1 MNKNK
6 KRRVLCF
13 LIALMLIIT
22 SFMPTSFRVAA
33 DDENVQ
39 MAQAETETTE
49 TNDGSG
55 DASEDTEAS
64 EDEEA
69 VETSEATENEEV
81 SDAAEASEGE
91 EASDTTEVSE
101 TADAEEKTEASE
113 DEDASEVVEGSET
126 TEASEATETTEKA
139 DSTEAAGSSEED
151 ETAVDF
157 RYQNIKLYPNEED
170 RKVTVT
176 LKGMMP
182 EGATATASDMIE
194 EKEET
199 DPDLLKEQAQK
210 AKADDKEDGS
220 ENKEEKDAEKLAA
233 VIGALDEI
241 EGESENDKSV
251 VSAYDITIQ
260 AGDEEYQP
268 DEERP
273 IHVQITDPAITGS
286 DTTELWHIM
295 DDGQKEQI
303 RDFTVEEGKISFY
316 AKGFSVY
323 AIADDVVHDKTVLA
337 LLKRK
342 GEFGYYTSF
351 SLGSNSSST
360 SGRYYL
366 TGELVNDVGGTN
378 GRTGLKNTP
387 SVAESD
393 PRPANA
399 IKLYFEHDT
408 ENNFYIYAM
417 IGGEKN
423 YIEGFILSNFA
434 KPRSALRYTTN
445 KEDATSFL
453 LTESNGKVKI
463 TTKIGE
469 QNAVVMAD
477 GATSKALIGYG
488 SETGNTAWF
497 TIEDLESDPDNLDG
511 MNYGL
516 MYYTGGISGQ
526 AMMAQASG
534 TNALKA
540 QEMFAK
546 VNPLSHDGVALV
558 AQDKDIS
565 MWTFHLN
572 QADGTYTIS
581 VKSGEDTKYLKLDG
595 NNLQLVDESD
605 ATGFTVLGR
614 NGKYKN
620 QITLSYGGKSVCF
633 DGSKF
638 VGSNTGSDDKYW
650 LNLVELTDLADDD
663 FVIYSAEKVSVSEVR
678 NGAKVVVYTRVWN
691 PETTSYEF
699 YAIGHDGSLVSCY
712 ERGDNIM
719 WVGSKVNTLEWDF
732 TEYYWEGTTD
742 PNYYY
747 ELFNPYSQKYLA
759 PQIREGQMLANKK
772 IGINMPGRKEG
783 EYYSQILAWD
793 DDYYAYAGLKASD
806 DKDAIVSCK
815 RSKAA
820 TFYFAAI
827 DTPEQVLI
835 PVDTIDNKKYGIT
848 MKMQNYSG
856 ATTKPSGSTTTKFQ
870 HEAMGNSYYSDAD
883 QNKAKQGLLTTNLGA
898 DGYPSAT
905 SDESTRPFSD
915 LFSSGTE
922 VNHLFISSTY
932 EASGY
937 FEFDS
942 CQNFATLKE
951 TNDGNFKVYDALGTM
966 DSTAK
971 PSLQHGQ
978 FMPYDTITPGVYAS
992 KNPLNLYNAKKE
1004 LLKDDDPRRG
1014 EKLNLVNDPDYYFG
1028 MELSASFVKTP
1039 MGVDAWGHDIVFEF
1053 TGDDDFWLYVD
1064 GELVIDL
1071 GGIHSALEGTVN
1083 FSTGTVK
1090 VNGTTTN
1097 LRDIFREN
1105 YKSRNPSATTTEVNN
1120 YLSKYFTMGTDG
1132 DFEKHFKDYSS
1143 HTMKVFYM
1151 ERGAGASNL
1160 HMRFNLNYVTP
1171 GSVTLKKEVTQPQ
1184 GTEMDLDLMEYPF
1197 RIWYRKENGQE
1208 ELLSNDDENIHV
1220 TYLNSTKA
1228 VAYKDRYT
1236 PVGCTQELTSVYFLS
1251 PERGAEIHFPDNTI
1265 AYRIEEVGINK
1276 NVYNEVYING
1286 TKVDG
1291 QPVET
1296 GVEDR
1301 MSYDSGWKSVVE
1313 RPMLTFNNHVN
1324 PEGLRTIDF
1333 TKRLYDEN
1341 QAPIYDDDT
1350 PFSFRLSL
1358 SNGVD
1363 EEVELASMYKY
1374 RVKNKDGKYCA
1385 WSFSDHK
1392 FVSLGKSV
1400 FTDLTVDEQEAA
1412 TFETSMNGTISE
1424 IPAWYTVEVP
1434 ILPVDM
1440 KYELVE
1446 RTEEVPLGY
1455 KLEKYE
1461 RTDAGHDTDTD
1472 PEPNKGTILKG
1483 EYPKI
1488 FVDNRRGWELQA
1500 DKEWTDSE
1508 YILDYAA
1515 IYTAVYVGDQ
1525 LVPDSIRRLVYPT
1538 TSVRYFFDRLAD
1550 GKQLSDYQIFEV
1562 TLEDPVVDA
1571 TGKVTSYSSL
1581 TKLEDGDLV
1590 SVNGT
1595 TKEGV
1600 TTGHSYSVE
1609 YTPGTP
1615 TGKMTPGNVRV
1626 DEISNVRTG
1635 GIVMTLYKWDSTEKL
1650 SGGTFVLKKGDE
1662 TIGPYTA
1669 DSRGRITILYDF
1681 DVDTE
1686 YVLTETEAPAGYI
1699 GLPQSVRFTVDSDD
1713 NITVVDNDTGWYRGY
1728 KSTVTTDK
1736 LIAYID
1742 LYNKPYE
1749 LRAVKVDELGT
1760 ALAGAQFALY
1770 RGVTGSNGT
1779 VLKDYFPMEGFE
1791 TLVSGADGTIP
1802 KIDNTLPHGK
1812 YYLTE
1817 TKAPDDYNGITK
1829 DVIFTISDSGVLSID
1844 PEGYQALVQ
1853 NVGTEDAP
1861 SYVINVEN
1869 TYTGTDAY
1877 LTITKTVEGNFG
1889 NKAKDF
1895 TFTLKV
1901 EGATELDEYTW
1912 SKNGVKQD
1920 TKLHTGD
1927 TFAMG
1932 HNDVVR
1938 IAFSVGIKVT
1948 ITEDKE
1954 NYISTFK
1961 LNDED
1966 AETTNTMEI
1975 EMTAD
1980 ATLAVTNT
1988 LESIVPT
1995 GIRLDVVSL
2004 ALMAMLMLCGVVI
2017 FYRRSRRR

>member
-1 MNKNK
+1 M
-6 KRRVLCF
+6 
-13 LIALMLIIT
+13 
-22 SFMPTSFRVAA
+22 
-33 DDENVQ
+33 
-39 MAQAETETTE
+39 
-49 TNDGSG
+49 
-55 DASEDTEAS
+55 
-64 EDEEA
+64 
-69 VETSEATENEEV
+69 
-81 SDAAEASEGE
+81 
-91 EASDTTEVSE
+91 
-101 TADAEEKTEASE
+101 
-113 DEDASEVVEGSET
+113 
-126 TEASEATETTEKA
+126 
-139 DSTEAAGSSEED
+139 
-151 ETAVDF
+151 DF
-157 RYQNIKLYPNEED
+157 RYQRIKLYPSEDD
-170 RKVTVT
+170 RKVMVT
-176 LKGMMP
+176 LNGMMP

-194 EKEET
+194 EKEEAEAKLERGEIEDIRDAFRSTGNAT
-199 DPDLLKEQAQK
+199 DSKENYTGTGNEGDDNTTDSKEDNGAEDFEGNDTATDDAGNDSTEDK
-210 AKADDKEDGS
+210 AVSDAAADDVVRDTTADNAVNDKE
-220 ENKEEKDAEKLAA
+220 KEEKNAEKMAA

-241 EGESENDKSV
+241 AGDSGNGKNV
-251 VSAYDITIQ
+251 ISAYDITIQ
-260 AGDEEYQP
+260 AGNEEYQP
-268 DEERP
+268 NATRP
-273 IHVQITDPAITGS
+273 IHVQITDPTISGA
-286 DTTELWHIM
+286 DTTELWHIR

-303 RDFTVEEGKISFY
+303 KDFTVEEGKISFY

-323 AIADDVVHDKTVLA
+323 AIADDVVHDNTVLA

-342 GEFGYYTSF
+342 GEVGYYTSF
-351 SLGSNSSST
+351 SLGKNSSST
-360 SGRYYL
+360 TGRYYL
-366 TGELVNDVGGTN
+366 TGELMSNVGGTN
-378 GRTGLKNTP
+378 GRTGLMNTP

-488 SETGNTAWF
+488 NETENTAWF
-497 TIEDLESDPDNLDG
+497 TVEDLEPDPDNLDG
-511 MNYGL
+511 ISYGL
-516 MYYTGGISGQ
+516 MYYTGGASGQ

-565 MWTFHLN
+565 MWTFHRN

-581 VKSGEDTKYLKLDG
+581 VMSGDDTKYLKLDG
-595 NNLQLVDESD
+595 NNLQLVDETD

-614 NGKYKN
+614 NGKNKN
-620 QITLSYGGKSVCF
+620 QIRLSCGGKSVYF

-638 VGSNTGSDDKYW
+638 VGKNSGTDDEFW

-691 PETTSYEF
+691 PDTTSYEF
-699 YAIGHDGSLVSCY
+699 YAIGHDGSLVPCY

-759 PQIREGQMLANKK
+759 PQIREGQMLADNK

-806 DKDAIVSCK
+806 DKDAVVSCK

-848 MKMQNYSG
+848 MKMQNYGG

-870 HEAMGNSYYSDAD
+870 HEAMGNSYYTDQD
-883 QNKAKQGLLTTNLGA
+883 QNKAKQGLLTTNLGD

-905 SDESTRPFSD
+905 SEESTRPFSD

-966 DSTAK
+966 DSSVK

-978 FMPYDTITPGVYAS
+978 FMPYNTITPGVYAS

-1014 EKLNLVNDPDYYFG
+1014 EKLNLVKDEDYYFG
-1028 MELSASFVKTP
+1028 MELDASFVKTP

-1083 FSTGTVK
+1083 FSTGAVK

-1120 YLSKYFTMGTDG
+1120 YLSKYFTMGTGG

-1184 GTEMDLDLMEYPF
+1184 GSEIDLDLVEYPF
-1197 RIWYRKENGQE
+1197 RIWYRKENGDE
-1208 ELLSNDDENIHV
+1208 ALLSNDDENFNV

-1228 VAYKDRYT
+1228 VSYKDRYT
-1236 PVGCTQELTSVYFLS
+1236 PVGCTEKLESVYFLS
-1251 PERGAEIHFPDNTI
+1251 PERGAEVHFPDNTI

-1276 NVYNEVYING
+1276 NVYNEVYVNG

-1296 GVEDR
+1296 GAVDR
-1301 MSYDSGWKSVVE
+1301 LTYDSGWMSVAE
-1313 RPMLTFNNHVN
+1313 RPMLTFKNHVN

-1341 QAPIYDDDT
+1341 GARIDDDDT

-1363 EEVELASMYKY
+1363 EEVELASLYKY

-1400 FTDLTVDEQEAA
+1400 FSEMTEDEQEAA

-1455 KLEKYE
+1455 KLDKYK
-1461 RTDAGHDTDTD
+1461 RTDPGHKSD

-1500 DKEWTDSE
+1500 EKEWTDRD

-1515 IYTAVYVGDQ
+1515 IYTAVYAGDQ
-1525 LVPDSIRRLVYPT
+1525 LLPDTIRILEYPT

-1615 TGKMTPGNVRV
+1615 TGKMTPGNVRK

-1635 GIVMTLYKWDSTEKL
+1635 GIVITLYKWASTEKL

-1662 TIGPYTA
+1662 TIGTYTA
-1669 DSRGRITILYDF
+1669 DGRGRVTILYDF

-1699 GLPQSVRFTVDSDD
+1699 GLPQAVRFSVDGDD
-1713 NITVVDNDTGWYRGY
+1713 NIDVVDNDTGWYRGY
-1728 KSTVTTDK
+1728 ESTAVTDR

-1742 LYNKPYE
+1742 LYNKPFE
-1749 LRAVKVDELGT
+1749 LKAVKVDELGMP
-1760 ALAGAQFALY
+1760 LEGAHFALY
-1770 RGVTGSNGT
+1770 RGVTGSNGAII
-1779 VLKDYFPMEGFE
+1779 KDYFPMEGFE
-1791 TLVSGADGTIP
+1791 VLLTGVDGVIP
-1802 KIDNTLPHGK
+1802 KIDQTLPHGK

-1817 TKAPDDYNGITK
+1817 TEAPENYTGIKK
-1829 DVIFTISDSGVLSID
+1829 DVIFTISDSGEFTID
-1844 PEGYQALVQ
+1844 PEGYQALSQ
-1853 NVGTEDAP
+1853 DMGTEAAP
-1861 SYVINVEN
+1861 SYVFSVVNS
-1869 TYTGTDAY
+1869 YTGSNAH
-1877 LTITKTVEGNFG
+1877 LTISKTVSGNFG

-1901 EGATELDEYTW
+1901 EGATALDEYTW
-1912 SKNGVKQD
+1912 SKNGTKQD

-1927 TFAMG
+1927 TFTMG

-1938 IAFSVGIKVT
+1938 IAFPVGAKAT
-1948 ITEDKE
+1948 ITEDNE
-1954 NYISTFK
+1954 NYTTTFK
-1961 LNDED
+1961 LNDGE
-1966 AETTNTMEI
+1966 ALVNNTMQI

-1988 LESIVPT
+1988 LEGVVPT
-1995 GIRLDVVSL
+1995 GIRLDAVNLVL
-2004 ALMAMLMLCGVVI
+2004 IALLLLCGVVV
-2017 FYRRSRRR
+2017 FYRRSRRRGQ